1 MTGYLPLAEAAQ
13 YVTNKTGKECEP
25 DALLRA
31 GVHGALLIAAAFS
44 GQMRNLTADK
54 KEEYSGL
61 LTIPPRYLLEIDT
74 HGKAIIERAFSLDGK
89 NGYAPLKIR
98 TREQLRVLVSELDRF
113 IPYIVEITPQH
124 QAAPTGA
131 PDSIDSPPVRRNTED
146 LVTTKQIAEAFPPP
160 KHIKPE
166 NWQKNLGD
174 APAWVIEAR
183 KFSGGPGVS
192 ALWNPA
198 MFALCMVSERHISK
212 QAALNIIRRE
222 FPGFLD
228 EWEENSSHL

>member
-44 GQMRNLTADK
+44 GQMRNLTAHKNED
-54 KEEYSGL
+54 YSGL
-61 LTIPPRYLLEIDT
+61 LTIHPRHLFEIETDGQATIVEALSLE
-74 HGKAIIERAFSLDGK
+74 GSAR
-89 NGYAPLKIR
+89 YAPHKIR

-131 PDSIDSPPVRRNTED
+131 PESNEIANFADIPDKLPIISIGQKIRTRNRQLKKENAPIRLKTLANEFHRSIS
-146 LVTTKQIAEAFPPP
+146 TIK
-160 KHIKPE
+160 KH
-166 NWQKNLGD
+166 LY
-174 APAWVIEAR
+174 
-183 KFSGGPGVS
+183 GP
-192 ALWNPA
+192 
-198 MFALCMVSERHISK
+198 
-212 QAALNIIRRE
+212 QAKKR
-222 FPGFLD
+222 
-228 EWEENSSHL
+228 SSVVG

>member
-44 GQMRNLTADK
+44 GQMRNLTAHKNED
-54 KEEYSGL
+54 YSGL

-89 NGYAPLKIR
+89 NCYAPLKIR

-124 QAAPTGA
+124 QAAPTEA
-131 PDSIDSPPVRRNTED
+131 PKSETPPTYRPRIGWKIALFDAWPTICR
-146 LVTTKQIAEAFPPP
+146 LYARTPTAAEAVRYLQT
-160 KHIKPE
+160 KDQSGVILAKTDCGSLWWKPQRGKAKEVDLHTVE
-166 NWQKNLGD
+166 NTISDWRTRGVL
-174 APAWVIEAR
+174 PA
-183 KFSGGPGVS
+183 
-192 ALWNPA
+192 
-198 MFALCMVSERHISK
+198 
-212 QAALNIIRRE
+212 
-222 FPGFLD
+222 
-228 EWEENSSHL
+228 